1 MKKLY
6 MGLIVVLFVGL
17 IFVSGCTNLPFLSE
31 REMKHQLPEDYV
43 SPDKIYET
51 TQSTKV
57 IDLDTENEKLICK
70 ILKRDNLE
78 VYSGDGYY
86 CKMYDTE
93 CRCL

>member
-1 MKKLY
+1 MNKKWLAV
-6 MGLIVVLFVGL
+6 GIICILFALLIYA
-17 IFVSGCTNLPFLSE
+17 SGCTSILPQ

-43 SPDKIYET
+43 SPDKIYQT

-93 CRCL
+93 CKCI

>member
-17 IFVSGCTNLPFLSE
+17 IFVSGCTSIMGE

-43 SPDKIYET
+43 SPDKIYQT

-93 CRCL
+93 CKCI